1 MKFKFFVMAL
11 IAFILHSCV
20 TTQSQVEK
28 ISQAESIR
36 SLGEAYFASGNPTLA
51 LRELLKANSIYSKDP
66 YTHNALGLAF
76 LAKKR
81 PDKAIEHFKK
91 AISLKADYAPAI
103 NNLGSAYIAREEW
116 DNAIN
121 TLVPLTKNILYATP
135 HFAEA
140 NLGFAYF
147 SKGDIINGETHYR
160 NSLDLAPDYFVS
172 LRGLSVL
179 LRTKG
184 DFKGS
189 LANINRAIKIFP
201 ANGEL
206 YFQKA
211 ITLEKLY
218 RFKGAKRAYLKAE
231 ELGDKDI
238 KKEAA
243 KALKRL

>member
-1 MKFKFFVMAL
+1 MKFKFSLLAIL
-11 IAFILHSCV
+11 IFILPSCV

-91 AISLKADYAPAI
+91 AISLKADYAPAR
-103 NNLGSAYIAREEW
+103 NNLGSAYIIREQW
-116 DNAIN
+116 DKAIT
-121 TLVPLTKNILYATP
+121 TLIPLTKNILYATP

-147 SKGDIINGETHYR
+147 SKGDIVNGETHYR
-160 NSLDLAPDYFVS
+160 NSLDLAPDYFIS
-172 LRGLSVL
+172 LRGLSIL

-184 DFKGS
+184 DFKKA
-189 LANINRAIKIFP
+189 LTYINKAIKIVP
-201 ANGEL
+201 VSGDL
-206 YFQKA
+206 YLQKA
-211 ITLEKLY
+211 KTLERLY
-218 RFKGAKRAYLKAE
+218 RFKGAKRAYLRAK